1 MRTPTNEQET
11 VIRWYKD
18 EQNATVYTSDYSMM
32 VRYDKNLSSGD
43 WVLIKEETCDGD
55 IVSKTYS
62 VPKNLVYGRGKK
74 RKEMSDAEKEKRS
87 LFMKSLHAKD
97 NS

>member
-43 WVLIKEETCDGD
+43 WVLIKKETCDGD
-55 IVSKTYS
+55 I

-87 LFMKSLHAKD
+87 LFMKSLHVKD